1 MLYKMN
7 GKEASPSIVTIT
19 STTDEN
25 ASFSD
30 VDCTVKSWIIDYL
43 FLSITHHFKEK
54 NSAEFMRAVRS
65 FEALI
70 DGLQLEDNQMKKKLV
85 CGFLARVMD
94 AKNLDVQY
102 TQEKEVKPLMSA
114 VVVWNAMDKVVADAN
129 LHQTVKRLLFIQ
141 SVSVCLE
148 KGMPSMAKDALQWFE
163 RECDL
168 PQKLQMKLAS
178 IVSAKNTYDAYL
190 TSFSF
195 TRLLDQIQAFL
206 DSFLEENPSS
216 FLLQA
221 ASKVV
226 HARQEKDK
234 SGAQFQ
240 KLLEENDGETIET
253 LQENGGETIENDEE
267 LVLHST
273 LNRHKKRLLGKHT
286 QPWNPESAKKPAKN
300 FKESKLK
307 VTRLSARNRSPPSV
321 ENSMLRTRKMWT
333 SGEDKF
339 LKAGVRQYGEGKWSQ
354 ILQEYDFGDRTSVN
368 LKDRWRILKK
378 RELV

>member
-7 GKEASPSIVTIT
+7 GNAASPSTVTIT

-25 ASFSD
+25 ACFST
-30 VDCTVKSWIIDYL
+30 VDGTVKSWMIDYL

-54 NSAEFMRAVRS
+54 NSVEFMRAVRS

-70 DGLQLEDNQMKKKLV
+70 DAVQLEDHQMKKKLI
-85 CGFLARVMD
+85 CGFLARIMD

-102 TQEKEVKPLMSA
+102 TSEEEVTPLMSA
-114 VVVWNAMDKVVADAN
+114 VVVWTAMDKVVTDAN
-129 LHQTVKRLLFIQ
+129 VHQTIKRLLFIQ
-141 SVSVCLE
+141 SVGVCLE

-178 IVSAKNTYDAYL
+178 IVRAKNTYDAYL

-195 TRLLDQIQAFL
+195 TRLLEQIQAFL

-234 SGAQFQ
+234 SGVQFQ
-240 KLLEENDGETIET
+240 KLELGES
-253 LQENGGETIENDEE
+253 GGETTEKPSDQPSQDEE

-273 LNRHKKRLLGKHT
+273 LNTRHKKRLLGKRNT
-286 QPWNPESAKKPAKN
+286 QPWNPESAKKPKKN
-300 FKESKLK
+300 VQESKLK

-321 ENSMLRTRKMWT
+321 ENSMLRTRKKYLALVGFSSDVDERRGQMPQ
-333 SGEDKF
+333 SRSAPVRRGQMGADP
-339 LKAGVRQYGEGKWSQ
+339 AGV
-354 ILQEYDFGDRTSVN
+354 
-368 LKDRWRILKK
+368 
-378 RELV
+378 